1 MGRTS
6 AGLHERDADCGIE
19 LRDRTTRR
27 IRRKTLVHYLVSPPH
42 CPVTGQRQA
51 KAIHIEQPAK
61 PPLCNRVLNPA
72 GSGVT
77 RWGFVRFFNEPRAA
91 FYTEKQGKMQN
102 KNTRLAG
109 VVRKNFHHAF
119 SINAGDVKK
128 MWKCDEVLT

>member
-42 CPVTGQRQA
+42 CPETGQRQA
-51 KAIHIEQPAK
+51 KAIHIEQLAK

-77 RWGFVRFFNEPRAA
+77 RWASCAFLMSRARRFIPRSGVKCKIKIRVLP
-91 FYTEKQGKMQN
+91 ELSGKISTTLFPLMRAMS
-102 KNTRLAG
+102 KKCG
-109 VVRKNFHHAF
+109 
-119 SINAGDVKK
+119 NAMKF
-128 MWKCDEVLT
+128 